1 MSARAYVLEE
11 QTERHNAPARTPA
24 PEALSPELILV
35 LPPAEAQAA
44 RQLLPDREPL
54 EEWLLRLREADAPI
68 VEPDWEFESAAPSSR
83 RRLGGALFATACV
96 VNAALP
102 VVLFLIVR

>member
-11 QTERHNAPARTPA
+11 QTERHHTAAETRA

-54 EEWLLRLREADAPI
+54 EEWLLRLRETDAPTI
-68 VEPDWEFESAAPSSR
+68 EPDWEFEAAPTSG